1 MNSNENEKKANL
13 VPRMERCA
21 RYLISDPAQYRGHW
35 RDLKPDAREL
45 RLEIGCGKG
54 SFTVETAAAHPEVL
68 FVAVERVADC
78 LLLAMEKVMA
88 RGLDNVV
95 FVCDDA
101 ARLGRCL
108 PLARWTGCTSTS
120 ATPGPAKSTPNGG

>member
-1 MNSNENEKKANL
+1 M
-13 VPRMERCA
+13 
-21 RYLISDPAQYRGHW
+21 
-35 RDLKPDAREL
+35 
-45 RLEIGCGKG
+45 
-54 SFTVETAAAHPEVL
+54 ETAAAHPEVL
-68 FVAVERVADC
+68 LWRWRVADR

-108 PLARWTGCTSTS
+108 PHGEVGPDVHQLLRPLAQQ
-120 ATPGPAKSTPNGG
+120 STPNGG